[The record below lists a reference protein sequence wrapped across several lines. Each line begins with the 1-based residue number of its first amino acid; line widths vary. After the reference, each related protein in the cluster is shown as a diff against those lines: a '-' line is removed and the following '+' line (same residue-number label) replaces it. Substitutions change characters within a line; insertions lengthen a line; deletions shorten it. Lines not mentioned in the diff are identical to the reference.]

1 MGKTKKKSTQ
11 IAFSDEDTLNHMCL
25 CANHLA
31 HCQKNFQL
39 SRHPSTIG
47 NSLGIIDG
55 KCCPVR
61 RVLPAVSASLPSQS
75 AQSDEYSSDSD
86 NIDDCSETCS
96 TESQKDDKL
105 FLNGVQSFDFAY
117 LIS

>member
-55 KCCPVR
+55 KFCSVR
-61 RVLPAVSASLPSQS
+61 RVLPAVLASLPSQS
-75 AQSDEYSSDSD
+75 AQSDEYSNYCD
-86 NIDDCSETCS
+86 NIDDCSEAYS
-96 TESQKDDKL
+96 TESENDDKL
-105 FLNGVQSFDFAY
+105 FLNGV
-117 LIS
+117 